1 MSEIP
6 DSEKL
11 TKAQLAQGKTPA
23 QVAEFNDISETYAWA
38 LKLDTIREDAQR
50 AMVAARVRE
59 YHEAKAKER
68 MAKGGGDKRSTE
80 AKRAASGKEN
90 LPSPIKEGQARDL
103 AGQAVGVSGA
113 CRRFRGRLLTRPTGW
128 R

>member
-38 LKLDTIREDAQR
+38 LKLDPIREDAQR
-50 AMVAARVRE
+50 AMIAARVRE

-68 MAKGGGDKRSTE
+68 MAKGGKKSPKAKKTE
-80 AKRAASGKEN
+80 PEEGKEN
-90 LPSPIKEGQARDL
+90 LPSLSKGQARDL

-113 CRRFRGRLLTRPTGW
+113 CRRFHDRLLTRPTGW
-128 R
+128 